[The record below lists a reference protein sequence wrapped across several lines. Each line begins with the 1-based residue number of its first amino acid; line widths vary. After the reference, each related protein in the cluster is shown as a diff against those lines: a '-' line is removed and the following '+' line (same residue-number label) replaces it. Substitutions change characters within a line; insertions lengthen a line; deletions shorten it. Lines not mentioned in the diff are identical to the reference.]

1 MTHLIAICGG
11 SGSGKTFIS
20 RALRDNLPCP
30 TAILSYDSY
39 YRDQSH
45 LPVEERD
52 LLNYDD
58 PAMLDEELLLSH
70 LSALREGKSIDI
82 PQYDFSSHTRMK
94 VTRPF
99 SPKDIVIVEGIMVMQ
114 LPKDTYDYVIYVDAE
129 SDVRLAR
136 RLQRD
141 LTQRGRTAEGV
152 IKQYLTSVKPMH
164 LKYVEPAK
172 KKADFIFEND
182 ENDGLDEKQMTA
194 LLSDIREKLF
204 CR

>member
-20 RALRDNLPCP
+20 RALRDNLRCP
-30 TAILSYDSY
+30 SAILSYDSY
-39 YRDQSH
+39 YRDQGH
-45 LPVEERD
+45 LPSEERD

-58 PAMLDEELLLSH
+58 PAMLDEELLLTH
-70 LSALREGKSIDI
+70 LTKLRNGESIDI
-82 PQYDFSSHTRMK
+82 PQYDFASHTRMK

-99 SPKDIVIVEGIMVMQ
+99 APKDIVFVEGIMVMQ
-114 LPKDTYDYVIYVDAE
+114 LPKETYDYVIYVDAE
-129 SDVRLAR
+129 PDVRLAR

-152 IKQYLTSVKPMH
+152 IKQYLSSVKPMH

-172 KKADFIFEND
+172 GKADFVFHND
-182 ENDGLDEKQMTA
+182 ENDGLDEKQMAA
-194 LLSDIREKLF
+194 LLRDLEAKLIH
-204 CR
+204 R

>member
-152 IKQYLTSVKPMH
+152 IKQYLSSVKPMH

-172 KKADFIFEND
+172 QKADFVFEND
-182 ENDGLDEKQMTA
+182 DNDGIDEKQMTA
-194 LLSDIREKLF
+194 LLSDIKAKLF
-204 CR
+204 H

>member
-172 KKADFIFEND
+172 QKADFVFEND
-182 ENDGLDEKQMTA
+182 DNDGIDEKQMTA
-194 LLSDIREKLF
+194 LLSDIKAKLF
-204 CR
+204 H

>member
-70 LSALREGKSIDI
+70 LSALREWKSIDI

-152 IKQYLTSVKPMH
+152 IKQYLSSVKPMH

-172 KKADFIFEND
+172 QKADFVFEND
-182 ENDGLDEKQMTA
+182 DNDGIDEKQMTA
-194 LLSDIREKLF
+194 LLSDIKAKLF
-204 CR
+204 H

>member
-99 SPKDIVIVEGIMVMQ
+99 SPKDIVIIEGIMVMQ

-182 ENDGLDEKQMTA
+182 ENDGLDERQMTA

-204 CR
+204 SR

>member
-114 LPKDTYDYVIYVDAE
+114 LPKDTFDYVIYVDAE

-182 ENDGLDEKQMTA
+182 ENDGLDERQMTA

-204 CR
+204 SR

>member
-39 YRDQSH
+39 YRDQGH
-45 LPVEERD
+45 LPVEDRD

-58 PAMLDEELLLSH
+58 PAMLDEELLLAH
-70 LSALREGKSIDI
+70 LAALREGKTIDI
-82 PQYDFSSHTRMK
+82 PQYDFATHTREQ

-99 SPKDIVIVEGIMVMQ
+99 RAKDIVIVEGIMVMQ

-152 IKQYLTSVKPMH
+152 IKQYLSSVKPMH

-172 KKADFIFEND
+172 QKADFVFEND
-182 ENDGLDEKQMTA
+182 DNDGIDEKQMTA
-194 LLSDIREKLF
+194 LLSDIKAKLF
-204 CR
+204 H

>member
-204 CR
+204 YR

>member
-182 ENDGLDEKQMTA
+182 ENDGLDERQMTA

-204 CR
+204 SR

>member
-1 MTHLIAICGG
+1 MAI
-11 SGSGKTFIS
+11 T
-20 RALRDNLPCP
+20 R
-30 TAILSYDSY
+30 
-39 YRDQSH
+39 
-45 LPVEERD
+45 
-52 LLNYDD
+52 
-58 PAMLDEELLLSH
+58 
-70 LSALREGKSIDI
+70 DI

-152 IKQYLTSVKPMH
+152 IKQYLSSVKPMH

-172 KKADFIFEND
+172 QKADFVFEND
-182 ENDGLDEKQMTA
+182 DNDGIDEKQMTA
-194 LLSDIREKLF
+194 LLSDIKAKLF
-204 CR
+204 H